1 MSILAKIRSSA
12 SQVNL
17 IHKIFI
23 LCMKELEVKM
33 ERGCLKHLVK
43 PLKKH

>member
-23 LCMKELEVKM
+23 LCMKELEVKWK
-33 ERGCLKHLVK
+33 EAVSSI
-43 PLKKH
+43 